1 MSDGLFWPIE
11 GSAVVLYNKG
21 IYRQVTIFVRKNE
34 LYAKHGGGFV
44 RLMKAGHT
52 SYSNMSWGDIS
63 VPDDVKILVIGLGA
77 VTLDT

>member
-1 MSDGLFWPIE
+1 MNDGLFKPIE

-21 IYRQVTIFVRKNE
+21 IYRQVTVFVRKGE

-44 RLMKAGHT
+44 RLMKIGHT

-63 VPDDVKILVIGLGA
+63 VPDNVKTLALGVGA